1 MTTKLHRVV
10 VLGLGKVGSLVGT
23 LLSRSGFVVIGI
35 DANPPSNLLFEARA
49 QDLADLAVLKS
60 ALAGFDAVVSC
71 LPFHLNVGIARIAHD
86 AGMHYF
92 DLTEDVATTKA
103 ILEISQTAKGVMAPQ
118 CGLAPGFIGIV
129 GADLAKHF
137 DSLRSI
143 ELRVGALPQHPR
155 GKLGYALNWSPEG
168 VINEYI
174 NDCEVIRNGKTQ
186 MVPALEGLEVILI
199 HGLVL
204 ESFTTSGGLGT
215 MCETY
220 LGRVQELNYK
230 TMRYP
235 GHCEL
240 MRFLLNELY
249 LRNDRELANK
259 LLRNALPAVAE
270 DVVFVHAAVEGQK
283 DGRLSRE
290 EFVRAYP
297 AMQLDGASWR
307 AISWTT
313 AASICAV
320 VEMVA
325 DGSLPARGFIKQE
338 EIPFDKFMATKNG
351 AIYRNAETV
360 AGGSTFAA

>member
-1 MTTKLHRVV
+1 MTTKLHRVA

-23 LLSRSGFVVIGI
+23 LLARSGFSVTGI
-35 DANPPSNLLFEARA
+35 DANPPSALPFEVRA
-49 QDLADLAVLKS
+49 QDVSSLASMKTI
-60 ALAGFDAVVSC
+60 LAGHDAVISC

-86 AGMHYF
+86 VGLHYF
-92 DLTEDVATTKA
+92 DLTEDVATTKS
-103 ILEISQTAKGVMAPQ
+103 ILDMSHTAKGVMAPQ

-129 GADLAKHF
+129 GAHLANRF

-174 NDCEVIRNGKTQ
+174 NDCEVIRNGQIQ
-186 MVPALEGLEVILI
+186 MVPALEGLEMILV
-199 HGLVL
+199 HGLEL

-249 LRNDRELANK
+249 LREQRDLANK
-259 LLRNALPAVAE
+259 LLRNALPEVAE

-297 AMQLDGASWR
+297 AMQLEGASWR

-320 VEMVA
+320 VELVA
-325 DGSLPARGFIKQE
+325 EGALPARGFIKQE
-338 EIPFDKFMATKNG
+338 EIDFDKFMATRNG
-351 AIYRNAETV
+351 TIYRNAESV
-360 AGGSTFAA
+360 AGGATFAA

>member
-1 MTTKLHRVV
+1 MATKIRRVA
-10 VLGLGKVGSLVGT
+10 VLGLGKVGSLVGS
-23 LLSRSGFVVIGI
+23 LLMRSGFTVTGI
-35 DANPPSNLLFEARA
+35 DAHPPAELPFEVRV
-49 QDLADLAVLKS
+49 QDVADLAILKT
-60 ALAGFDAVVSC
+60 ALAGHDAVISC
-71 LPFHLNVGIARIAHD
+71 LPFHLNVGIAHIAHD

-92 DLTEDVATTKA
+92 DLTEDVATTRSIMQLA
-103 ILEISQTAKGVMAPQ
+103 ETAKGVMAPQ

-129 GADLAKHF
+129 GADLANRF
-137 DSLRSI
+137 ESLRSI

-174 NDCEVIRNGKTQ
+174 NDCEVIRNGHTQ
-186 MVPALEGLEVILI
+186 MVPALEGLEMILV
-199 HGLVL
+199 HGLEL

-249 LRNDRELANK
+249 LRDDRALANK

-297 AMQLDGASWR
+297 AMRLEGASWR

-325 DGSLPARGFIKQE
+325 EGTLPGQGFIKQE
-338 EIPFDKFMATKNG
+338 EIPFDKFLATKNG
-351 AIYRNAETV
+351 AIYRNAESV
-360 AGGSTFAA
+360 AGGATFAA